1 MQMGRPMTV
10 SVSASSSASAFTGS
24 AVAARVKRSARA
36 ARVQSRRTA
45 VMTKAKASSFSRL
58 SSVGLPV
65 ASPASSLLRLIAKPA
80 CADWRQ
86 PG

>member
-1 MQMGRPMTV
+1 MAV

-45 VMTKAKASSFSRL
+45 VMTQAKASFFL
-58 SSVGLPV
+58 SYRALGFVPV
-65 ASPASSLLRLIAKPA
+65 ATTASSPPRLIAKIV
-80 CADWRQ
+80 CADRRQ